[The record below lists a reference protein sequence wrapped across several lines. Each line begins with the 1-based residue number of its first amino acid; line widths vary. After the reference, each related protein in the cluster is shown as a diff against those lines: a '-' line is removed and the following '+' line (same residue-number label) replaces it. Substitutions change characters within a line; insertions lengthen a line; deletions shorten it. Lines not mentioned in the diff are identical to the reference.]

1 VSHAITPSPERD
13 RLAKSSLK
21 VCLPCRCQ
29 HEAAGIKNTEDAKM
43 TNIDLGNN
51 ESLVTGV
58 FPNNNGTFTAVTLT
72 KSKDFKTKIGA
83 EKWLNRKSGN

>member
-1 VSHAITPSPERD
+1 
-13 RLAKSSLK
+13 
-21 VCLPCRCQ
+21 
-29 HEAAGIKNTEDAKM
+29 M